1 MAPADGYGG
10 VLRVARKAALA
21 GLAAALLAACAP
33 VEPPE
38 VRLCKFALERTL
50 ADPPAEA
57 NAIVTDGLEGTTV
70 ELIFTDAGTQTTATC
85 DVAVSRYAVRLESLS
100 IAGTRVPD
108 RTLAPIR
115 ADWASKEDAGKLY
128 QL

>member
-1 MAPADGYGG
+1 M
-10 VLRVARKAALA
+10 LAL
-21 GLAAALLAACAP
+21 LAATLLAACAP

-38 VRLCKFALERTL
+38 VRLCKFAVQRAV
-50 ADPPAEA
+50 ADPPAGA
-57 NAIVTDGLEGTTV
+57 NAIVTDGLDGTTV
-70 ELIFTDAGTQTTATC
+70 DLIFADAGTQTTATC
-85 DVAVSRYAVRLESLS
+85 DVRVTRYAVRLESLS

>member
-1 MAPADGYGG
+1 MTDLRRTRGFAGTTGGCAPAG
-10 VLRVARKAALA
+10 LVAS
-21 GLAAALLAACAP
+21 LLAACAP

-38 VRLCKFALERTL
+38 VALCKFALERTL

-57 NAIVTDGLEGTTV
+57 NAIVTNGLDGTTV
-70 ELIFTDAGTQTTATC
+70 ELIFPDAGRQTTATC
-85 DVAVSRYAVRLESLS
+85 DVAVSRYAVRLEALS

>member
-1 MAPADGYGG
+1 
-10 VLRVARKAALA
+10 VARWAVPA

-38 VRLCKFALERTL
+38 VALCKFALDRTM

-57 NAIVTDGLEGTTV
+57 NAIVTDGLDATTV
-70 ELIFTDAGTQTTATC
+70 ELIFTDAGRQTTATC
-85 DVAVSRYAVRLESLS
+85 EVAVSRYAVRLESLS
-100 IAGTRVPD
+100 IAGTRVTD